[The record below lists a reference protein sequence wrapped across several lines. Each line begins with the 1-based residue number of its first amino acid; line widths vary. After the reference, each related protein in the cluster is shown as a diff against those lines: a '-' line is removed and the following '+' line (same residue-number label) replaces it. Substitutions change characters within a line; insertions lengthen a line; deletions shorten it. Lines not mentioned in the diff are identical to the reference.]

1 MVSALIISS
10 SDKGKDILSDI
21 LKMSGFSSIDTA
33 SSGSEGRRVLMDNN
47 FDLILINAP
56 LFDEFGHDLALNIT
70 TNTSSGVILMVK
82 RDMADDVSSKVEDF
96 GVFIVEKPLN
106 KQLLYQAIKL
116 VNKSTKSILKLKEE
130 NLKLKNKISEIRI
143 IDRAKCILIQYLNM
157 TEPQAHRYIEKQ
169 AMDRRITKKDV
180 AQNILKTYEN

>member
-1 MVSALIISS
+1 MLFRSS
-10 SDKGKDILSDI
+10 FNFKIL
-21 LKMSGFSSIDTA
+21 F
-33 SSGSEGRRVLMDNN
+33 
-47 FDLILINAP
+47 
-56 LFDEFGHDLALNIT
+56 
-70 TNTSSGVILMVK
+70 
-82 RDMADDVSSKVEDF
+82 
-96 GVFIVEKPLN
+96 VEKPLN